1 MDGLLIVNKEKSFT
15 SFDVVAKLRGILG
28 EKKIGHL
35 GTLDP
40 EAEGVLP
47 VLVGRAT
54 KLAPLLS
61 EKDKIY
67 RATLLLGIESDSQDA
82 TGRLIKQTHPSVT
95 EDEVR
100 AVILSFM
107 GEQMQ
112 LPPMVSAKKV
122 DGKKLVDLARQ
133 GREVERKACP
143 INVYDIQILSMNLPR
158 IEMRVHCSAGTYIR
172 TLCHDIGKKL
182 GCGAVM
188 ERLVREA
195 VGSYE
200 LKDAQKLDEITSLVL
215 TGSLSKHMLPLNQ
228 MLQKFTGFVCHPR
241 WEKLVLNGNPLR
253 MDQGVAE
260 KPIWDGFCLHVMLA
274 DRNTI
279 GLFRYSEKEQLLRPE
294 IMIGREEE
302 SSAFKPR
309 PTVVA
314 LGKFDG
320 VHRGH
325 QAIMKE
331 VLEQAEAEKMGSMV
345 FSFTNTPESLAGG
358 GKTALLTTTD
368 EKRELLRAMGIR
380 KQIEARFTKGMRDM
394 PAEHFLRDILIGR
407 YGMKR
412 IVAGPDCSFGAGRE
426 GNVEFLKA
434 QADRYGYELTV
445 VEKVREGNE
454 VISSSLIKELIL
466 QGRLEEAA
474 KMMGRPFSF
483 RSRVVYGAGLG
494 HELGFPTANQNLPE
508 GKILPPYGVYFSR
521 VWVGDES
528 YYAMSN
534 LGVKPSLKGD
544 GGVGLESYLFDFEGD
559 LYGKIIRTELLSYI
573 RTEERFD
580 SIEALKQQLKID
592 YDRIYQLKMSI

>member
-1 MDGLLIVNKEKSFT
+1 MDGLLIVNKEKGFT

-67 RATLLLGIESDSQDA
+67 RAMLLLGVESDSQDA
-82 TGRLIKQTHPSVT
+82 TGRLIKRTQPSVT
-95 EDEVR
+95 EEEVR
-100 AVILSFM
+100 EAILSFV
-107 GEQMQ
+107 GDQMQ

-122 DGKKLVDLARQ
+122 EGKKLVDLARA
-133 GREVERKACP
+133 GREVERKTCP
-143 INVYDIQILSMNLPR
+143 IKVYDIQILSMNLPR
-158 IEMRVHCSAGTYIR
+158 VEMRIHCSAGTYIR
-172 TLCHDIGKKL
+172 TLCHDIGQEL
-182 GCGAVM
+182 GCGGVM
-188 ERLVREA
+188 ESLVREA
-195 VGSYE
+195 AGNYE
-200 LKDAQKLDEITSLVL
+200 LKDALKLDEITSCVL
-215 TGSLSKHMLPLNQ
+215 TGSLSRYMLSLRK
-228 MLQKFTGFVCHPR
+228 LLRHFAGFVCHSR
-241 WEKLVLNGNPLR
+241 WEKLAFNGNPLR
-253 MDQGVAE
+253 MDQGDLE
-260 KPIWDGFCLHVMLA
+260 KPVWDGFCLHVMQA
-274 DRNTI
+274 DRSSI

-294 IMIGREEE
+294 IMIGREEAE
-302 SSAFKPR
+302 GAGTAR
-309 PTVVA
+309 PTVIA

-325 QAIMKE
+325 QAIMEE
-331 VLEQAEAEKMGSMV
+331 VLRQAEAEKMGSLV

-380 KQIEARFTKGMRDM
+380 KQIEARFTKAMRDM
-394 PAEHFLRDILIGR
+394 PAERFLEEILIGR

-412 IVAGPDCSFGAGRE
+412 IVVGPDCSFGAGRE
-426 GNVEFLKA
+426 GNVEYLKVH
-434 QADRYGYELTV
+434 ADQYGYQLTV
-445 VEKVREGNE
+445 VEKIREGND
-454 VISSSLIKELIL
+454 VISSSLIKELVL
-466 QGRLEEAA
+466 QGRLEEAG

-494 HELGFPTANQNLPE
+494 HALGFPTANQTLPE

-521 VWVGDES
+521 VWAGDEA
-528 YYAMSN
+528 YFAMSN

-544 GGVGLESYLFDFEGD
+544 GGAGLESHLFDYEGD
-559 LYGKIIRTELLSYI
+559 LYGKTLRTELLSFI
-573 RTEERFD
+573 RPEEHFE
-580 SIEALKQQLKID
+580 SLEALKQQLQADREKIL
-592 YDRIYQLKMSI
+592 QLHLSS